1 MNRHHIEHNWKQFKG
16 RIKDHQGSSTGD
28 QFEMICGKCEP
39 LVGSIQE
46 SYGISEDEAERLLE
60 HSIWK

>member
-1 MNRHHIEHNWKQFKG
+1 MNRHSLEDNWKQFKG
-16 RIKDHQGSSTGD
+16 RIKDRQGGFTGD
-28 QFEMICGKCEP
+28 QFEMISGKCDP

-60 HSIWK
+60 HSIWN